1 MKIPM
6 LRSLLYSKPF
16 ESASTKCG
24 KSMEAHAIRKFV
36 SENKRNHKNFT
47 VSESGL
53 VLMETNPFIGASPDS
68 NIECSFRGK
77 VSKFSKK

>member
-1 MKIPM
+1 
-6 LRSLLYSKPF
+6 
-16 ESASTKCG
+16 
-24 KSMEAHAIRKFV
+24 MEAHAIRKFV

-68 NIECSFRGK
+68 NIECSCCGK
-77 VSKFSKK
+77 GTLEVKCASSVKNEKPSHENLTDGCHWKILL